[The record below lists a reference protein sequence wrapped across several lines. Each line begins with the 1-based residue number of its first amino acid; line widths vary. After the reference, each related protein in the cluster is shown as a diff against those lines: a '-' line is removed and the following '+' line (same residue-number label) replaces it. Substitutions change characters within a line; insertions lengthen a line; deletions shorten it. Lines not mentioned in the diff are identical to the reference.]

1 MNNLKEIK
9 IKCWKFYY
17 LDYIIKNENFNLD
30 NNVTDKKSYEHLS
43 VYNISYKNLI
53 AAKSFVLDSIK

>member
-9 IKCWKFYY
+9 IKNRKFYY
-17 LDYIIKNENFNLD
+17 LNYIIKNENFNLD

-53 AAKSFVLDSIK
+53 AAKSFILDSIK

>member
-9 IKCWKFYY
+9 IKNRKFYY
-17 LDYIIKNENFNLD
+17 LDYIIKNENVNLD
-30 NNVTDKKSYEHLS
+30 NNVTDKKSYENLS
-43 VYNISYKNLI
+43 VYNISYKNII